1 MEEVTLK
8 ITGMSCGHCVGQI
21 TKALAQLD
29 AVQVKTVRV
38 GEAVLTYDK
47 EEITPADIVRVVNE
61 AGMGLSPSGGRHEHD
76 GLDRHCRRSH
86 RHCVDQLVLLS
97 VATPCCGCRCPWG
110 PE

>member
-47 EEITPADIVRVVNE
+47 GEITSADIVRILNE
-61 AGMGLSPSGGRHEHD
+61 AGYGAKPVGR
-76 GLDRHCRRSH
+76 
-86 RHCVDQLVLLS
+86 
-97 VATPCCGCRCPWG
+97 AA
-110 PE
+110 